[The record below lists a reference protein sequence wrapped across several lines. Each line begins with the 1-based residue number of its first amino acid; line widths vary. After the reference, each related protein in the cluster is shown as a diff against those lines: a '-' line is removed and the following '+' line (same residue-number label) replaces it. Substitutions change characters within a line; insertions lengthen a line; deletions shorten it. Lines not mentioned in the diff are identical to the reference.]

1 MEMKMPVLRYS
12 IFITAFLICAAL
24 ARAGDESDIIFQTS
38 TIDAL
43 MEGVY
48 DGDFSFGELK
58 KHGDFGL
65 GTLNDLDGEMIG
77 LDGVFYQ
84 VRSDGKVFVVPDAA
98 RTPFAAVTFFEP
110 DKSLTL
116 KKPLGCRELESYIE
130 TLLPSKNIFYALRV
144 EGSFDNVKTRSV
156 PRQKKPFPPLTEAVK
171 HQSYFELED
180 VRGTMAGFWLPEYMK
195 DINAAGF
202 HLHFIAED
210 KESGGHV
217 LDCTISDVKIEI
229 DYSRGLDISLPETSD
244 FYNADLSTTSGSEVN
259 EAENGKK

>member
-1 MEMKMPVLRYS
+1 MSVTRSS
-12 IFITAFLICAAL
+12 IMMTAFLVCTAPAN
-24 ARAGDESDIIFQTS
+24 AGDESDSIFQTS

-48 DGDFSFGELK
+48 DGDFTFGELK

-84 VRSDGKVFVVPDAA
+84 VRSDGKVFVVPDTA
-98 RTPFAAVTFFEP
+98 RTPFAAVTFFDA
-110 DKSLTL
+110 DKSVTL
-116 KKPLGCRELESYIE
+116 SKPLGCRELESYIE

-156 PRQKKPFPPLTEAVK
+156 PKQKKPFPPLTEVVK
-171 HQSYFELED
+171 RQTYFELED

-195 DINAAGF
+195 EINAAGF
-202 HLHFIAED
+202 HLHFISED
-210 KESGGHV
+210 RGSGGHV
-217 LDCTISDVKIEI
+217 LDCVIKDVKIGI
-229 DYSRGLDISLPETSD
+229 DYSRGLDVSLPETGD
-244 FYNADLSTTSGSEVN
+244 FYNADLTTTGVGEVN
-259 EAENGKK
+259 DVENGKK

>member
-1 MEMKMPVLRYS
+1 MTFQRLTVT
-12 IFITAFLICAAL
+12 ITAVLLCAAL
-24 ARAGDESDIIFQTS
+24 ARAGDEGDTIFQTS

-48 DGDFSFGELK
+48 DGDFTFGELK

-84 VRSDGKVFVVPDAA
+84 VRSDGKVFVVPDSEK
-98 RTPFAAVTFFEP
+98 TPFAAVTFFDA
-110 DKSLTL
+110 DKSVPLT
-116 KKPLGCRELESYIE
+116 KPLGCRELESYIE
-130 TLLPSKNIFYALRV
+130 TLLPSKNIFYAIRV

-156 PRQKKPFPPLTEAVK
+156 PKQKKPFPPLTEAVK
-171 HQSYFELED
+171 HQSYFELKN
-180 VRGTMAGFWLPEYMK
+180 VRGAMAGFWLPEYMK

-202 HLHFIAED
+202 HLHFISED
-210 KESGGHV
+210 KASGGHV

-229 DYSRGLDISLPETSD
+229 DYSRGLDVSLPETSD
-244 FYNADLSTTSGSEVN
+244 FYNADLTTTGSSDLNDVEN
-259 EAENGKK
+259 EKK

>member
-1 MEMKMPVLRYS
+1 MKMSILRHTV
-12 IFITAFLICAAL
+12 FITAFLVCAAL
-24 ARAGDESDIIFQTS
+24 ARAGDESDSIFQTS

-48 DGDFSFGELK
+48 DGDFTFGELK

-84 VRSDGKVFVVPDAA
+84 VRSDGKVFVVPDRA

-130 TLLPSKNIFYALRV
+130 TLLPSKNIFYALKV

-171 HQSYFELED
+171 HQSYFELKN

-195 DINAAGF
+195 DINADGF
-202 HLHFIAED
+202 HLHFISED

-229 DYSRGLDISLPETSD
+229 DYSRGLDVSLPETSD
-244 FYNADLSTTSGSEVN
+244 FYNADLSTISGGEVKDV
-259 EAENGKK
+259 EYEKK